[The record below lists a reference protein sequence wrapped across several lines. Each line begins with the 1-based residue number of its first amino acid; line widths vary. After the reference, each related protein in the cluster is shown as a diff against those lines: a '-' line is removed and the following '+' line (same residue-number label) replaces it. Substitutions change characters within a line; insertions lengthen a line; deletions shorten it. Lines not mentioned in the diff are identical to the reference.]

1 MQLIEST
8 RNETVKRARQL
19 SSRKGRL
26 EQVRHFIEGD
36 RLVRE
41 AVISGADICEAFI
54 EEGHELMA
62 AVLEGSGAR
71 VYTVKR
77 TVMETL
83 TLTET
88 PQWVC
93 ATVRTPSIDLPE
105 YYPEGLIVALD
116 AVQDP
121 GNLGTILR
129 TADAMGAAGL
139 LLGSGCADPY
149 APKPLRAAMG
159 SVYHM
164 PVWQGELVTE
174 IKRLKAQDFTLVCGH
189 LHGGDTLPDPTKKM
203 CLVIGN
209 EGNGV
214 SDEVADMCNKYKLPM
229 YGFAESLNAAVAAG
243 ILIYELAKGMH
254 K

>member
-26 EQVRHFIEGD
+26 EQGKHFIEGD

-62 AVLEGSGAR
+62 AVLEGSGAK

-93 ATVRTPSIDLPE
+93 ATVKTPAIGLPE

-164 PVWQGELVTE
+164 PVWQGELATE
-174 IKRLKAQDFTLVCGH
+174 IKRLKTQDFTLVCGH
-189 LHGGDTLPDPTKKM
+189 LHGGDTLPASTKKM

-214 SDEVADMCNKYKLPM
+214 SDEVADMCNKYTLPM